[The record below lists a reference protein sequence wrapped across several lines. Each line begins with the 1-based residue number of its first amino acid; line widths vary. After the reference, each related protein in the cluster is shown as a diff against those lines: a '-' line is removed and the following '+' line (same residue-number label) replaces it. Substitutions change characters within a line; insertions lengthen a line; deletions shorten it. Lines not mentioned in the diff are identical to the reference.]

1 MMRISSQWN
10 AAYWLQW
17 QEQRSSIQIHSQSF
31 FFQISATISPLV
43 SPCNNFPPS
52 NTPLSSKAN
61 PGNLRDSSSVN
72 SHVASDGGHP
82 FQSTRTWVAAW
93 LRLFTTHQSK
103 MAWGCR
109 VGSSDSTGKSS
120 CPLLFP
126 TSHFNCETWN
136 NGWIVAVVGKQILYA
151 TAPIHSVIW

>member
-1 MMRISSQWN
+1 MK
-10 AAYWLQW
+10 
-17 QEQRSSIQIHSQSF
+17 RSVLTPMTRATIFNSNPLLVLF

-43 SPCNNFPPS
+43 SPWNNFPPS

-82 FQSTRTWVAAW
+82 FQSTGTWVAAW

-126 TSHFNCETWN
+126 PSHFNCETWN
-136 NGWIVAVVGKQILYA
+136 NGWIVAVAGKQILYA